1 MVSQFQSY
9 IAKHLP
15 FIQGK
20 KLLIAISGGLDSMM
34 LFHLCKELGMNI
46 GVAHCNFGLRGEESK
61 VETLFVKTKMEE
73 AQTPCYIKYFNTYA
87 YAKEKKKST
96 QMAAREL
103 RYTWFQELVEVHD
116 FQYILTAHHADD
128 TAETLLINLSRGTG
142 VKGLSGIPRQNKNV
156 VRPLLGFSRKQLK
169 EYATNHD
176 IQWKEDSSNAS
187 DNYLRNHIRHHAMT
201 ALENAAPHFLEG
213 ITKTQEYVRQS
224 IALLKVYETQLKQEL
239 TYPIDEKQESVVFCI
254 DLKKLELHPE
264 PNAVLYTLLEEY
276 GFTAWQDIYDLK
288 DAQAGKR
295 VISSSHTIL
304 KNREALLLISNNI
317 EKKSQRHWIKENDSM
332 VIVEGKQL
340 QLEEVIGRVSSGKN
354 QIYVDKDT
362 LKYPLHIR
370 SWEEGDYFFPLGLGG
385 KKKLSKLFKDEKLSL
400 LQKGGVKILCS
411 QDKIVWVLG
420 IRPDDRFKVTET
432 TQTILKIS
440 YNAYEV

>member
-87 YAKEKKKST
+87 YAKEKKNST

-116 FQYILTAHHADD
+116 FQYILTAHHAND

-142 VKGLSGIPRQNKNV
+142 MKGLSGIPRQNKNV

-201 ALENAAPHFLEG
+201 ALENAAPHFLGG

-317 EKKSQRHWIKENDSM
+317 EKKSQIHWIKENDSM

>member
-213 ITKTQEYVRQS
+213 VTKTQEYVRQS
-224 IALLKVYETQLKQEL
+224 IALLKVYETQLKQKL
-239 TYPIDEKQESVVFCI
+239 TYLIDEKQESVVFCI

-317 EKKSQRHWIKENDSM
+317 EKKSQIHWIKENDSM

-400 LQKGGVKILCS
+400 LQKGEVKILCS